1 MVFPPL
7 FNKKVTFL
15 LCDLLDVTVVL
26 ENITTSFPE
35 KRSITHNILPF
46 FKMSFRLRL
55 YSKKSSGDSVYLV
68 YWIDI
73 QTARKDNL
81 EPKIAYFYHLHLFVN

>member
-1 MVFPPL
+1 MVFFPL

-35 KRSITHNILPF
+35 KRSITENVLLSLKCLSNYVYTAKSQVEILFIWFIESIVRQP
-46 FKMSFRLRL
+46 
-55 YSKKSSGDSVYLV
+55 KKNNS
-68 YWIDI
+68 
-73 QTARKDNL
+73 
-81 EPKIAYFYHLHLFVN
+81 